1 MEVRELFMGIVRNEH
16 EKDIDAVR
24 DLNEAAFE
32 GAAEAEL
39 VDLLRER
46 ADPYLALVEE
56 SKEGLIRGHI
66 VFTPVTHIDRS
77 DLRILGLGPMA
88 VLPEFQRSM
97 IGSALVTK
105 GLEVCREKGFGG
117 VVVLGHPE
125 YYPRFGFVPASQYG
139 IRSEYDVPDEV
150 FMALEL
156 REGYLTDAAG
166 LVKYHPAF
174 GEV

>member
-1 MEVRELFMGIVRNEH
+1 MGIVRNEH

-88 VLPEFQRSM
+88 VLPDFQRKS
-97 IGSALVTK
+97 IGSGLVWE
-105 GLEVCREKGFGG
+105 GLELCSARGFGA

-125 YYPRFGFVPASQYG
+125 YYPRFGFVPASRFG

-150 FMALEL
+150 FMALEIE
-156 REGYLTDAAG
+156 EGYLANAAG